1 MASLD
6 RMVDRNLR
14 GIQLERAGREDAAI
28 VLYEANVAD
37 GFDGDHPYDS
47 LRVIYTRRKD
57 LARALKVCE
66 VATERLWRQP
76 QKAARFREHV
86 KKLRQKIER

>member
-6 RMVDRNLR
+6 QMVDRNLR
-14 GIQLERAGREDAAI
+14 GTQLERAGREDAAI

-37 GFDGDHPYDS
+37 GFDGDHPYDR
-47 LRVIYTRRKD
+47 LRAIHTRRKD
-57 LARALKVCE
+57 LARALQVCA

-86 KKLRQKIER
+86 QKLRQKIER